1 MPNQGSQ
8 QITCWR
14 FYEKPVAQTKWNP
27 ECKEYSEYKVRFSLS
42 SILGLCSFL
51 ILQDIQ
57 ACVRSR
63 ASREGDE
70 ILTMWLAYVQLY
82 DTDYH
87 DKVVAFDHGIWSFSV
102 PGQTV
107 NSGGLWQSWGY
118 MHSLKFR
125 FASVENS
132 NPVLAQLG
140 FQANWHLLFWPQNQ
154 IYSILKIFAYIC

>member
-1 MPNQGSQ
+1 M
-8 QITCWR
+8 
-14 FYEKPVAQTKWNP
+14 
-27 ECKEYSEYKVRFSLS
+27 
-42 SILGLCSFL
+42 
-51 ILQDIQ
+51 
-57 ACVRSR
+57 CVRSR

-87 DKVVAFDHGIWSFSV
+87 DKVTAFDHGIWSSSV

-107 NSGGLWQSWGY
+107 SSGGLWHSWGY

-125 FASVENS
+125 FALGENS

-140 FQANWHLLFWPQNQ
+140 FQPNWHPLSWLQNRV
-154 IYSILKIFAYIC
+154 YSILKIFAYICWTMELLICNVMLSRNLRLLPQTFAPGHFLICSDRLQNKCINSDSNSFQAD